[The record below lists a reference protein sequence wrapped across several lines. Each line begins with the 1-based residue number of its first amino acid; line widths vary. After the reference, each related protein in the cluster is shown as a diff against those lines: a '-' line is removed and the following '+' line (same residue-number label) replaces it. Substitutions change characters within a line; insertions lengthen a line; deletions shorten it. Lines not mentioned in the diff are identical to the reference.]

1 MSMTVEPEQ
10 QPTGSTAPKVEKVTR
25 KQRRQ
30 EATARSH
37 RYTSQTIRKFDLWS
51 VLKVSLL
58 FNFCGMLV
66 TLVATVVL
74 WLLADALGGVNKLE
88 KFLGDLLAQK
98 NFTLV
103 TTQLLFGGL
112 LVGLVLVALFTILT
126 VLAAAFYNLFAEIVG
141 GVEILVAAEDGGS
154 ER

>member
-1 MSMTVEPEQ
+1 MTVEPEQ
-10 QPTGSTAPKVEKVTR
+10 QPTAPKVERVTR

-30 EATARSH
+30 EASARSQ
-37 RYTSQTIRKFDLWS
+37 RYTRQTIRKFDLWS

-66 TLVATVVL
+66 TLVATIVL
-74 WLLADALGGVNKLE
+74 WFLADALGGVNKLE

-141 GVEILVAAEDGGS
+141 GVEIVVAAEEGGS
-154 ER
+154 DR